1 MLSPFTSST
10 GILLMKCL
18 QVPDMTPLLHSSFI
32 SDKYVLFIKLVNGL
46 LFLGYEL
53 NGDDSFYLS
62 LKWSVS

>member
-1 MLSPFTSST
+1 MLFPFSSSM

-18 QVPDMTPLLHSSFI
+18 QVPDMTPSLHSSFI
-32 SDKYVLFIKLVNGL
+32 SDKYVLCIKLVDGL

-62 LKWSVS
+62 LKSFIS